1 MLIRLIQMHSKIH
14 SKLPSWQVKSKP
26 ERGLGS
32 APGRFRLAA
41 PCFARISQRHLIT
54 HRSCH
59 VHKVAAAVRRSVEIR
74 TLFLCPPP
82 CLLPSTN
89 SVRSL
94 PPALASTTH
103 GAAVSFILLTC
114 AIAPGCNCER
124 ATDRQNPPSLSIL
137 YVLRSVPSI
146 SPETIIAFYFGARSG
161 RCEGSMC
168 RNLT

>member
-1 MLIRLIQMHSKIH
+1 M
-14 SKLPSWQVKSKP
+14 KSKP

-32 APGRFRLAA
+32 APGRFRLAT

-59 VHKVAAAVRRSVEIR
+59 VHKVVAQRRNSNLV
-74 TLFLCPPP
+74 LM
-82 CLLPSTN
+82 PS
-89 SVRSL
+89 SL
-94 PPALASTTH
+94 PPSFLPPIRFGVFLRHWPRRRTT
-103 GAAVSFILLTC
+103 AVSFILLTC

-124 ATDRQNPPSLSIL
+124 ATDRPKCAESFFAFHS
-137 YVLRSVPSI
+137 VRRSVPSI

>member
-59 VHKVAAAVRRSVEIR
+59 VHKVAAVVAQRRNSNLV
-74 TLFLCPPP
+74 LM
-82 CLLPSTN
+82 PS
-89 SVRSL
+89 SL
-94 PPALASTTH
+94 PP
-103 GAAVSFILLTC
+103 SFHQFGSESSSGIGLDDARRRYHSSCLHAPLLRVVIAKGRPTDGILLRFPFCT
-114 AIAPGCNCER
+114 
-124 ATDRQNPPSLSIL
+124 S
-137 YVLRSVPSI
+137 
-146 SPETIIAFYFGARSG
+146 FGSFHFP
-161 RCEGSMC
+161 
-168 RNLT
+168 

>member
-59 VHKVAAAVRRSVEIR
+59 VHKVAAAVAQRRNSNLV
-74 TLFLCPPP
+74 LV
-82 CLLPSTN
+82 PSF
-89 SVRSL
+89 L
-94 PPALASTTH
+94 PPIRFGVFLRHWPRRRTRT
-103 GAAVSFILLTC
+103 AVSFILLTC

-124 ATDRQNPPSLSIL
+124 ATDGRNPPSLSIL
-137 YVLRSVPSI
+137 YFVQFLPFPLKQSLPSI
-146 SPETIIAFYFGARSG
+146 SELDRVAVRAPCVEI
-161 RCEGSMC
+161 
-168 RNLT
+168 

>member
-59 VHKVAAAVRRSVEIR
+59 VHKVAAVVAQRRNSNLV
-74 TLFLCPPP
+74 LV
-82 CLLPSTN
+82 PSF
-89 SVRSL
+89 L
-94 PPALASTTH
+94 PPIRFGVFLRH
-103 GAAVSFILLTC
+103 WPRRFILLTC

-124 ATDRQNPPSLSIL
+124 ATGRNAPSPPSSLSI
-137 YVLRSVPSI
+137 P
-146 SPETIIAFYFGARSG
+146 YFVHFHFP
-161 RCEGSMC
+161 
-168 RNLT
+168 